1 MLTENPLLQ
10 SKSRPLVSVAH
21 GQGAYANTRMALQAM
36 DLSPIQGK
44 RVLLKPNVGRV
55 AMPGEGITTHP
66 EVVAAA
72 IDALREADAEVAIGE
87 SPITGVDVMEAFAT
101 AGITAVAEQRECP
114 LIDMDRRPPVV
125 VPLEQG
131 QALRAIRLC
140 ADVLDYDLVVSIPV
154 MKMHMHTG
162 VTLSVKNMKG
172 CLWRRSKV
180 KLHMLPPVEGN
191 DHKPIN
197 IAIADMA
204 SVLRPHLAII
214 DGTIGMEGLG
224 PSAGEAKALDA
235 VVVGA
240 DAFAADAVAC
250 RLMGTE
256 GEAVPHLAIA
266 AERGYGV
273 IDMDAI
279 DVAPDN
285 WQDWI
290 DPFAGP
296 PSNLDI
302 QFPNVT
308 VFDNNSCS
316 ACQSTVL
323 LFLKR
328 YRDQLFEYF
337 PEMEHLT
344 LAIGKGH
351 RDLPEQTLCI
361 GNCTA
366 CPRDERP
373 FVAGCPP
380 VASEI
385 LRALTGKPSID
396 SKDGRSPQ
404 ADKKT
409 PPA

>member
-1 MLTENPLLQ
+1 MLTDNPLIQ
-10 SKSRPLVSVAH
+10 TKSRPLVSVAH
-21 GQGAYANTRMALQAM
+21 GQGAYANTRKALQGL
-36 DLSPIQGK
+36 DLSPVRGK

-55 AMPGEGITTHP
+55 AVPGEGITTHP
-66 EVVAAA
+66 EVVAVA
-72 IDALREADAEVAIGE
+72 IDALREAGAEVAIGE
-87 SPITGVDVMEAFAT
+87 SPITGVDVMEAFA
-101 AGITAVAEQRECP
+101 ASGITAIAEQRNCP
-114 LIDMDRRPPVV
+114 LIDMDRRSPIDL
-125 VPLEQG
+125 PLEQG
-131 QALRAIRLC
+131 QALHAIHLC
-140 ADVLDYDLVVSIPV
+140 ADVLNYDFVVSIPV

-162 VTLSVKNMKG
+162 VTLSIKNLKG

-180 KLHMLPPVEGN
+180 KLHMLPPVEGD

-197 IAIADMA
+197 IAIADLA
-204 SVLRPHLAII
+204 SLLRPHLAII

-240 DAFAADAVAC
+240 DPFAADAVAC
-250 RLMGTE
+250 ALMGTQA
-256 GEAVPHLAIA
+256 EAVPHLAIA
-266 AERGYGV
+266 AKRGYGV
-273 IDMDAI
+273 IDLNAI
-279 DVAPDN
+279 DVTPEN
-285 WQDWI
+285 WRNWS

-296 PSNLDI
+296 PANLDI

-308 VFDNNSCS
+308 VLDKNSCS

-328 YRDQLFEYF
+328 YRDQLFDYF
-337 PEMEHLT
+337 PDMEHLT
-344 LAIGKGH
+344 LAIGRGH
-351 RDLPEQTLCI
+351 QDLPEGTLCI

-366 CPRDERP
+366 CPKDERP

-404 ADKKT
+404 ADKKD

>member
-1 MLTENPLLQ
+1 MLVKNPLLQ
-10 SKSRPLVSVAH
+10 STTRPLVSVAH
-21 GQGAYANTRMALQAM
+21 GHGAYANTRMALQAI
-36 DLSPIQGK
+36 DLSAVRGR

-55 AMPGEGITTHP
+55 ALPGEGITTDP

-72 IDALREADAEVAIGE
+72 LDALREAGAEVAIGE

-101 AGITAVAEQRECP
+101 AGITAVAEQRDCP
-114 LIDMDRRPPVV
+114 LIDLDRRPPVE

-131 QALRAIRLC
+131 RALHSIRLC
-140 ADVLDYDLVVSIPV
+140 ADVLDHDLIVSIPV

-162 VTLSVKNMKG
+162 VTLSIKNLTG

-180 KLHMLPPVEGN
+180 KLHMLPPVEGDPN
-191 DHKPIN
+191 KPIN

-224 PSAGEAKALDA
+224 PSAGQAKSLDT

-240 DAFAADAVAC
+240 DPFAADAVAC
-250 RLMGTE
+250 QLMGTSAE
-256 GEAVPHLAIA
+256 TIPHLAIA

-273 IDMDAI
+273 IDLDAI
-279 DVAPDN
+279 EVAPDN
-285 WQDWI
+285 WRHWI

-296 PSNLDI
+296 PANLSI

-308 VFDNNSCS
+308 VLDNNSCS

-328 YRDQLFEYF
+328 YRDQLFDYF
-337 PEMEHLT
+337 PDMEHLT
-344 LAIGKGH
+344 MAIGKGH
-351 RDLPEQTLCI
+351 AEVPERTLCI

-366 CPRDERP
+366 CPKDQRP

-404 ADKKT
+404 ADQKDGS
-409 PPA
+409 

>member
-1 MLTENPLLQ
+1 M
-10 SKSRPLVSVAH
+10 
-21 GQGAYANTRMALQAM
+21 
-36 DLSPIQGK
+36 
-44 RVLLKPNVGRV
+44 
-55 AMPGEGITTHP
+55 
-66 EVVAAA
+66 
-72 IDALREADAEVAIGE
+72 
-87 SPITGVDVMEAFAT
+87 
-101 AGITAVAEQRECP
+101 
-114 LIDMDRRPPVV
+114 
-125 VPLEQG
+125 PLEQG
-131 QALRAIRLC
+131 QALKAIRVC

-180 KLHMLPPVEGN
+180 KLHMLAPVEGS
-191 DHKPIN
+191 DEKPIN

-214 DGTIGMEGLG
+214 DGTVGMEGLG
-224 PSAGEAKALDA
+224 PSAGEAKALDT
-235 VVVGA
+235 VVAGA
-240 DAFAADAVAC
+240 DGFAADAVAC
-250 RLMGTE
+250 QLMGTSA
-256 GEAVPHLAIA
+256 EAVPHLAIA
-266 AERGYGV
+266 GQRGYGV
-273 IDMDAI
+273 IDLSAI
-279 DVAPDN
+279 DVTPDR
-285 WQDWI
+285 WRDWV

-296 PSNLDI
+296 PNNLSI

-308 VFDNNSCS
+308 VLDNNSCS

-328 YRDQLFEYF
+328 YRDQLFDYF
-337 PEMEHLT
+337 PDMEHLT
-344 LAIGKGH
+344 MAIGRGH
-351 RDLPEQTLCI
+351 GDLPERTLCI

-366 CPRDERP
+366 SPQDSRP

-404 ADKKT
+404 ADKKS
-409 PPA
+409 PS